1 MSKYLNTG
9 VSKVRSKPVSSHL
22 LYRRVSNINHPKAPI
37 PSTARPTVTTARKAW
52 CIKTSKA
59 SVPWSMAILGTTRS
73 TTGKAS
79 TRWSMVTTTVSMT
92 STYTTCPSISPITAP
107 RRTLYSLKV
116 QVRVTPLL
124 LSPLSSLP
132 SEEKL
137 LQVTIPLA
145 VLIVI
150 PHLSPGR
157 LWHCLRMVLIHL
169 GVRSSPFLLG
179 NLS

>member
-1 MSKYLNTG
+1 VSKCLNTG
-9 VSKVRSKPVSSHL
+9 VSKVRSKLVSSHL

-52 CIKTSKA
+52 CSKTSKA
-59 SVPWSMAILGTTRS
+59 SVPWSMSILGTTKS

-79 TRWSMVTTTVSMT
+79 TCWSTVTTTVSLT
-92 STYTTCPSISPITAP
+92 STYTTCPSISLITAL
-107 RRTLYSLKV
+107 RRTMYSLKV
-116 QVRVTPLL
+116 QVWVTPLL
-124 LSPLSSLP
+124 LSLLSSLP
-132 SEEKL
+132 PEAKL

-145 VLIVI
+145 VLTVI
-150 PHLSPGR
+150 PDLSPRR